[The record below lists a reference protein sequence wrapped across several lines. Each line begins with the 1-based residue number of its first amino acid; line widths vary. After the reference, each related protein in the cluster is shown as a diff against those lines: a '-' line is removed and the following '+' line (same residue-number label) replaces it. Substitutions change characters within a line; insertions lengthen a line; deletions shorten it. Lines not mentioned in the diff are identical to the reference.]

1 MVCTNSLGATFLYIC
16 VFCGYCSTNYLIY
29 HIWYSAACSFIEFQ
43 CLLFLYD
50 LLYWLFL
57 LFFVCLFKE
66 ACQVNHVHKPGPR
79 AGFDFIQG
87 HTSAQSCCASQLGW
101 LLPFFVFQVACDL
114 LRRIIRILYL
124 SKRLQGQL
132 QGGTREITKAAQSLN
147 ELGKDNGLNLR
158 NL

>member
-1 MVCTNSLGATFLYIC
+1 MAVYVAWCRRWFND
-16 VFCGYCSTNYLIY
+16 LIY
-29 HIWYSAACSFIEFQ
+29 HSWYSAACPFIEFQ
-43 CLLFLYD
+43 CLLCLIDYTAF
-50 LLYWLFL
+50 FL

-66 ACQVNHVHKPGPR
+66 ACQVNCVHKPGPW
-79 AGFDFIQG
+79 ASFDFIWG
-87 HTSAQSCCASQLGW
+87 HTSAQSCCASRLGW
-101 LLPFFVFQVACDL
+101 PLLFFVFQVACDL